1 MAQRSACR
9 KGSVLIPKVT
19 TNIAKVKIKKNIIK
33 IRKNFGPSSCES
45 RYICVICALRECA
58 VWGKDCNMCG
68 YAILI
73 SFIEAVLYLTGS
85 PDVESLDQETVEH
98 YARMAD
104 HPVEINLCSR
114 AELMATGLFSA
125 YQVAVLSDYKS
136 NTGSV
141 LSLAELS
148 LLDGFGE
155 SFVEA
160 LSVFISLSPCS
171 LGGISSNDRRSHNL
185 WGRGRTFRDRRSG
198 GEDGSERAVD
208 ERGRGVG
215 GERED
220 GGKRHGDERESDG
233 GGEVGHGVDV
243 STAIVSRM
251 SLKHTISQ
259 DQPTFSAGLRCDVD
273 VGDRSQFW
281 IGSSGF
287 RKMESL
293 TAGMNYIGKR
303 RRTNLIIGDFNA
315 RFGQGTGVWNT
326 MTMSSMT
333 SVSSLLK
340 RPSGFS
346 VSTSFASNYALTGA
360 AFSAEFGKHS
370 IYAAVAM
377 PGIKQSLFSAIN
389 KSKRKQSLSIMPIL
403 GYNFWGRHISCG
415 LTATPTLQKN
425 SVSLLLS
432 ADARACVSSVDIA
445 AELTYM
451 LTLDL
456 GSAVTNSGSGRSDA
470 GAANSNS
477 VKASPEASKSIS
489 KSCEFRAVA
498 AVSAPI
504 GECFKAGMRAYYSPT
519 IHSVT
524 SSVEYSD
531 RKRTHTAVLSAEP
544 LYRSGKGLQ
553 TKLFASYKFSWLDE
567 SSVSV
572 RGSFRHQTYSV
583 PSVRG
588 SLRIDCSLGYCGRF
602 VTSFRTEAL
611 YCGGAAALA
620 YIEQAFKF
628 GSEERYRPLKI
639 YLRTGV
645 FFADDWNR
653 RIYVYERDAP
663 GCFNVPAF
671 YGRGLWASSY
681 LSWRFSRWG
690 RVAFRFAYTAYPF
703 EALQQTGRTQN
714 AGLSSRVGVA
724 QKNRQPQIKRKPD
737 RLESRIQASFNF

>member
-1 MAQRSACR
+1 MR
-9 KGSVLIPKVT
+9 V
-19 TNIAKVKIKKNIIK
+19 
-33 IRKNFGPSSCES
+33 
-45 RYICVICALRECA
+45 
-58 VWGKDCNMCG
+58 

-73 SFIEAVLYLTGS
+73 SFIEAVLYLTGA

-171 LGGISSNDRRSHNL
+171 LGGSFSGGRRRHNL
-185 WGRGRTFRDRRSG
+185 RGSGITFRERGSG
-198 GEDGSERAVD
+198 GKSEC
-208 ERGRGVG
+208 G
-215 GERED
+215 GESC
-220 GGKRHGDERESDG
+220 GDERERGSGGKSDGDESDG
-233 GGEVGHGVDV
+233 GGERTVDERESGGGGERGHGVDV

-281 IGSSGF
+281 IGSSGL

-293 TAGMNYIGKR
+293 TAGVNYIGKR

-389 KSKRKQSLSIMPIL
+389 KSKRKQALSIMPIL

-415 LTATPTLQKN
+415 LTAAPTLQKN

-451 LTLDL
+451 LKVDQSS
-456 GSAVTNSGSGRSDA
+456 GVTNLGSGRSDVGVANSGSVRSDVGVANSGSVKSDVGATNSGSVRSNA
-470 GAANSNS
+470 GAANLNS

-489 KSCEFRAVA
+489 KSYEFKAVT

-504 GECFKAGMRAYYSPT
+504 GECFKAGMRAYYSPS

-544 LYRSGKGLQ
+544 LYRRGKGLQ

-588 SLRIDCSLGYCGRF
+588 SLRIDCSLGYCRRF

-620 YIEQAFKF
+620 YVEQAFKF

-714 AGLSSRVGVA
+714 AGLSSRATAA

>member
-1 MAQRSACR
+1 MR
-9 KGSVLIPKVT
+9 
-19 TNIAKVKIKKNIIK
+19 
-33 IRKNFGPSSCES
+33 
-45 RYICVICALRECA
+45 
-58 VWGKDCNMCG
+58 G

-125 YQVAVLSDYKS
+125 YQVAVLSDYKF
-136 NTGSV
+136 NTGNV
-141 LSLAELS
+141 LSLTELS

-171 LGGISSNDRRSHNL
+171 LGVISFNDRRSRNL
-185 WGRGRTFRDRRSG
+185 WGSGRTFRERGCGGVGG
-198 GEDGSERAVD
+198 GERGGTESGAVDERESEGGSERGGD
-208 ERGRGVG
+208 EREIGDGGERGRGV
-215 GERED
+215 E
-220 GGKRHGDERESDG
+220 
-233 GGEVGHGVDV
+233 V

-251 SLKHTISQ
+251 SLKYTISQ
-259 DQPTFSAGLRCDVD
+259 DQPSFSSGLRCDVD

-287 RKMESL
+287 REMESL

-315 RFGQGTGVWNT
+315 RFGQGTGLWNT

-360 AFSAEFGKHS
+360 AFSAELGKHS

-377 PGIKQSLFSAIN
+377 PGIKQSLFSIIN
-389 KSKRKQSLSIMPIL
+389 KSKRKQSPSIMTIL

-415 LTATPTLQKN
+415 LTAAPTLQKN

-445 AELTYM
+445 AELTYL
-451 LTLDL
+451 LTVDQR
-456 GSAVTNSGSGRSDA
+456 N
-470 GAANSNS
+470 
-477 VKASPEASKSIS
+477 SIS
-489 KSCEFRAVA
+489 KSCELRAVT

-553 TKLFASYKFSWLDE
+553 TKLFASYKFSWSDE

-583 PSVRG
+583 PSFRG

-602 VTSFRTEAL
+602 ATSFRTEAL

-620 YIEQAFKF
+620 YVEQSFMF

-681 LSWRFSRWG
+681 LSWRFCRWG

-703 EALQQTGRTQN
+703 EASQQTGQSKN
-714 AGLSSRVGVA
+714 VGLSSRVGAA